1 MITKDDIKPGF
12 KFKTHHDSYVVDH
25 VKNDYVYLRYLYTDY
40 SRVFKWATVDNAVSS
55 LNTDSY
61 FQVISCIPN
70 FKYVEEL

>member
-12 KFKTHHDSYVVDH
+12 KFKTTYDFYAVDH
-25 VKNDYVYLRYLYTDY
+25 VKNDYVYLRYLNKEYI
-40 SRVFKWATVDNAVSS
+40 RVFTWTTVANAVLS

-61 FQVISCIPN
+61 FQVLSYIPN